1 MTARIKLLAAT
12 CALSIA
18 AIAPASADYSILED
32 STLPSVLFI
41 EFEGEAVEPA
51 VIEAPAAS
59 VTSGGSSSSS
69 SSSSSGGGNDPQLI
83 KPAEKAASNKGRSV
97 EDRVNEKIAE
107 LEAGSPESVEEIL
120 IDNKIENRV
129 LEEVDLR

>member
-41 EFEGEAVEPA
+41 EFEGEAAAEPSI
-51 VIEAPAAS
+51 IEAPVPS

-69 SSSSSGGGNDPQLI
+69 SSSGSGNDPQLI
-83 KPAEKAASNKGRSV
+83 KPDQKAASNKGRSV

-129 LEEVDLR
+129 LEEIDLR

>member
-1 MTARIKLLAAT
+1 MTARIKLLAAAS
-12 CALSIA
+12 ALSAA
-18 AIAPASADYSILED
+18 AIVPASADYSILED
-32 STLPSVLFI
+32 STLPSVVFI
-41 EFEGEAVEPA
+41 EFEGEAAEPT
-51 VIEAPAAS
+51 IIPAPASS
-59 VTSGGSSSSS
+59 VTRGGSSSSS
-69 SSSSSGGGNDPQLI
+69 SSSKSGGNDPQLI
-83 KPAEKAASNKGRSV
+83 KPDEKAASNKGRSV

>member
-41 EFEGEAVEPA
+41 EFEGEAAEPSI
-51 VIEAPAAS
+51 IEAPVPS

-69 SSSSSGGGNDPQLI
+69 SSSGSGNDPQLI
-83 KPAEKAASNKGRSV
+83 KPDQKAASNKGRSV

-107 LEAGSPESVEEIL
+107 LEAGSPESVE
-120 IDNKIENRV
+120 
-129 LEEVDLR
+129 

>member
-41 EFEGEAVEPA
+41 EFEGEAAEPSI
-51 VIEAPAAS
+51 IEAPAPS

-69 SSSSSGGGNDPQLI
+69 SSSGSGNDPQLI
-83 KPAEKAASNKGRSV
+83 KPDQKAASNKGRSV

-129 LEEVDLR
+129 LEEIDLR